1 MGILVGHLLIK
12 NPYILALRTIFG
24 SVIIRNIGGRSC
36 CRSPIYFDNQ
46 LLTLWHEKGQVG
58 CATLIPMKITVLGP
72 GKMGSALAT
81 NWKAKGNDVTVSMF
95 RDEQK
100 HLRWNVCGISV
111 EKSIEK
117 SLSDAEVVLISCPY
131 NALQTLY
138 PMHALFEGKTVITCV
153 NALVPDLTGA
163 TVGLEASMSM
173 AVAEEIQERIPGA
186 RVVEAFNVAFSAN
199 LSEGRKDF
207 QGHYGSIFYC
217 GDDRLS
223 KDITASLIQ
232 ACEYEAV
239 NAGPLISARTL
250 ETLSTAWLQFA
261 VASGLF
267 PRVSIKMLKR

>member
-1 MGILVGHLLIK
+1 M
-12 NPYILALRTIFG
+12 IFG
-24 SVIIRNIGGRSC
+24 SVIIRNIGGSTC
-36 CRSPIYFDNQ
+36 PVNAIYFDCQ
-46 LLTLWHEKGQVG
+46 SLTVWHKISQQGRS
-58 CATLIPMKITVLGP
+58 TLTPMKITVLGP

-100 HLRWNVCGISV
+100 HLRWKACGIAV

-117 SLSDAEVVLISCPY
+117 SLRDAEVVLISCPY
-131 NALQTLY
+131 HALGTLY
-138 PMHALFEGKTVITCV
+138 PLHAAFERKTVITCV

-163 TVGLEASMSM
+163 TVGLQASMSV
-173 AVAEEIQERIPGA
+173 AVAEEIQQRIPGA
-186 RVVEAFNVAFSAN
+186 HVVEAFNVAFSAN
-199 LSEGRKDF
+199 LVEGRKDF

-223 KDITASLIQ
+223 KEITASLIR